1 MMTNKG
7 DRVSVARGMV
17 ILLSLFVGLA
27 GGCTLSFIFDPIVDE
42 PVLGDVSPAD
52 ALSLIEENSD
62 NPDFVIL
69 DVRTADEFSA
79 GHIENAV
86 NLDYYSDSFIEELAQ
101 LDTEKTYL
109 IYCGSGE
116 RSSDTLDIVEQLDF
130 MEVYNLTGGMTAWE
144 AAGYPTTSAAD

>member
-1 MMTNKG
+1 
-7 DRVSVARGMV
+7 MV
-17 ILLSLFVGLA
+17 LLSLFVCLA

-42 PVLGDVSPAD
+42 QVLGDVSPAD

-69 DVRTADEFSA
+69 DVRTADEFSS
-79 GHIENAV
+79 GHIENAI

-101 LDTEKTYL
+101 LDTEKAYL
-109 IYCGSGE
+109 IYCGSGG
-116 RSSDTLDIVEQLDF
+116 RSADTLDIMEQLDF

-144 AAGYPTTSAAD
+144 AAGYPTTSADD